1 MDTSPFL
8 CLACG
13 RATLLRS
20 SGQLTCPAC
29 GTLYPLIHNVPV
41 LLPSTKQ
48 QEAIVEG
55 ESQGISLDELQAI
68 YDRAYEHDGLMGT
81 DLDEV
86 YDRETKRI
94 LLSFAEPLGGK
105 RLLDVGTGI
114 GKLWDY
120 VIAGVEGYALD
131 LSTIGVLVAAQRHPD
146 LTVSVSIA
154 ECIPYPD
161 NFFDAVLAV
170 DTIEH
175 TFSPL
180 RALQEIHRVLEPG
193 GTLSAS
199 FPAPDSLRKWG
210 WNHLVHERPDVKL
223 LVQLAR
229 VLVKRIQLFGR
240 PGFQPIDRDYG
251 LDEWIRMLE
260 EAGFLVG
267 KVVTWPDP
275 PKLPIVYLVRAIRG

>member
-1 MDTSPFL
+1 MVTSPFL
-8 CLACG
+8 CLACSH
-13 RATLLRS
+13 ATLLRTS
-20 SGQLTCPAC
+20 EQLTCPAC
-29 GTLYPLIHNVPV
+29 GTVYPLSNNVPV

-55 ESQGISLDELQAI
+55 ESQNISLDELQAI

-81 DLDEV
+81 DLDET
-86 YDRETKRI
+86 YDRVTKQI
-94 LLSFAEPLGGK
+94 LLSFAEPLDGK
-105 RLLDVGTGI
+105 RLLDVGTGV

-120 VIAGVEGYALD
+120 VTAGVEGYAFD
-131 LSTIGVLVAAQRHPD
+131 LSTIGVLRATERHPN

-154 ECIPYPD
+154 EYIPYPD

-193 GTLSAS
+193 GIMSAS
-199 FPAPDSLRKWG
+199 FPTPDSLRKWG
-210 WNHLVHERPDVKL
+210 WNHLVHERPNVRL
-223 LVQLAR
+223 LVRLAR
-229 VLVKRIQLFGR
+229 VLVKRTLLFGR

-251 LDEWIRMLE
+251 LDEWVRMLE
-260 EAGFLVG
+260 TSGFLVD
-267 KVVTWPDP
+267 KVVTWPEP